1 MGLWAVGRGLS
12 NGIVGSRAGWAT
24 SSSRRRLPRR
34 SHSNTAS
41 PLDGGPSPSLA
52 AAVAAGAY
60 VLARRVVLLGASAV
74 PLVRLRE
81 AAAAPT
87 PVDLVKG

>member
-1 MGLWAVGRGLS
+1 MVLWAPERMGYLLLS
-12 NGIVGSRAGWAT
+12 PSP
-24 SSSRRRLPRR
+24 SP
-34 SHSNTAS
+34 

-52 AAVAAGAY
+52 AAVAGGAY
-60 VLARRVVLLGASAV
+60 VQARRVVLLGASAV
-74 PLVRLRE
+74 LLVRLRE